1 MAGIAD
7 LSLAN
12 AFARISHETNRTRRD
27 QMSTFTRRSLLV
39 AAGSGLAANAMVRAL
54 RAAEGQS
61 PDQLLDDLIKENQEN
76 GIGSGFDNASRN
88 VKLPKRS
95 LPTLSPSTAE
105 TTQTSIAQYE
115 AIVAKGG
122 WPEVP
127 PAEGLRVGGR
137 SPAVRPLRERLAIA
151 GDLELNSGDPLV
163 FDSYVDAAV
172 RRFQVRHGLHADG
185 IVHEPTLRALNV
197 PAQARLAQLRTNAVR
212 LKSLT
217 GNLGSRI
224 VVANI
229 PAAQIEAIE
238 NGVAVTRHTAVA
250 GKPDR
255 PSPDIQSKIVQINFN
270 PFWTV
275 PVSIIRK
282 DLIPRM
288 QAEPDYLTKN
298 HIRIFDA
305 KNNELSPAQIDW
317 YSAEAVNYKFK
328 QDAGDFNSLGSI
340 RINFPS
346 PHGVYMHDTP
356 SKNLFG
362 EDFRFASSG
371 CMRVQNVREL
381 VYWILAETPGWS
393 KAEIDE
399 VIKSGERKDAKVAKP
414 LPLYWVYVTAWATPD
429 GVVQFREDIY
439 NRDGVS

>member
-1 MAGIAD
+1 MT
-7 LSLAN
+7 SL
-12 AFARISHETNRTRRD
+12 
-27 QMSTFTRRSLLV
+27 TRRSFL
-39 AAGSGLAANAMVRAL
+39 AHAGAGLAATALVSGVRA
-54 RAAEGQS
+54 ADDQT
-61 PDQLLDDLIKENQEN
+61 PDEMLNDLIRENQDS
-76 GIGSGFDNASRN
+76 GLGSGFDNASRN
-88 VKLPKRS
+88 VKLPKKS

-115 AIVAKGG
+115 TIVAKGG
-122 WPEVP
+122 WPEVSGG
-127 PAEGLRVGGR
+127 EGLRVGVK
-137 SPAVRPLRERLAIA
+137 SPAVPSLRARLSVV
-151 GDLELNSGDPLV
+151 GDLELNSGEREV

-172 RRFQVRHGLHADG
+172 RRFQLRHGLHADG
-185 IVHEPTLRALNV
+185 VVHDTTLRALNV
-197 PAQARLAQLRTNAVR
+197 PAEKRLMQLRTNAVR
-212 LKSLT
+212 LKSLS
-217 GNLGSRI
+217 GNLGNRI

-255 PSPDIQSKIVQINFN
+255 PSPDVHSKITQINFN

-282 DLIPRM
+282 DLIPKM
-288 QAEPDYLTKN
+288 QAEPDYLTRN
-298 HIRIFDA
+298 HIRIFDP
-305 KNNELSPAQIDW
+305 KNNELPPSQIDW

-328 QDAGDFNSLGSI
+328 QDAGDFNSLGSMK
-340 RINFPS
+340 INFPS
-346 PHGVYMHDTP
+346 PDGVYMHDTP
-356 SKNLFG
+356 SKGLFG

-381 VYWILAETPGWS
+381 VYWILADSPGWS

-399 VIKSGERKDAKVAKP
+399 VIKSGERKDAKVSKP

-429 GVVQFREDIY
+429 GVVQFRDDIY
-439 NRDGVS
+439 NRDGLAG

>member
-1 MAGIAD
+1 
-7 LSLAN
+7 
-12 AFARISHETNRTRRD
+12 
-27 QMSTFTRRSLLV
+27 MSAPTRRSFLAS
-39 AAGSGLAANAMVRAL
+39 AAGLAGAALVHRA
-54 RAAEGQS
+54 RAAEGQT
-61 PDQLLDDLIKENQEN
+61 PDQMLDDLIKENQEN
-76 GIGSGFDNASRN
+76 GLGSGFDNASRN
-88 VKLPKRS
+88 VRLPKKS

-115 AIVAKGG
+115 TIVAKGG
-122 WPEVP
+122 WSDVP
-127 PAEGLRVGGR
+127 KAAEGARLGFKN
-137 SPAVRPLRERLAIA
+137 PAIVPLRERLSIA
-151 GDLELNSGDPLV
+151 GDLELNSGDPQV
-163 FDSYVDAAV
+163 FDSYVDAAL
-172 RRFQVRHGLHADG
+172 RRFQVRHGLHSDG
-185 IVHEPTLRALNV
+185 VVHEPTLHALDV
-197 PAQARLAQLRTNAVR
+197 PADRRLMQLKTNAVR

-255 PSPDIQSKIVQINFN
+255 PSPDVRSKITQINFN

-282 DLIPRM
+282 DLIPKM

-298 HIRIFDA
+298 HIRIYDA
-305 KNNELSPAQIDW
+305 KSNELPPSQIDW

-328 QDAGDFNSLGSI
+328 QDVGDFNSLGSMK
-340 RINFPS
+340 INFPS
-346 PHGVYMHDTP
+346 PDGVYMHDTP
-356 SKNLFG
+356 SKGLFG

-399 VIKSGERKDAKVAKP
+399 VIRSGERKDAKVLKP

-429 GVVQFREDIY
+429 GIVQFRDDIY
-439 NRDGVS
+439 SRDGVS

>member
-1 MAGIAD
+1 MTNKGSD
-7 LSLAN
+7 RHLMTSL
-12 AFARISHETNRTRRD
+12 
-27 QMSTFTRRSLLV
+27 TRRSFL
-39 AAGSGLAANAMVRAL
+39 ATASAGLAAGALVRGA
-54 RAAEGQS
+54 RAAEDRT
-61 PDQLLDDLIKENQEN
+61 PDQTLDELIRENQEN

-88 VKLPKRS
+88 VKLPKKS

-122 WPEVP
+122 WPEVA
-127 PAEGLRVGGR
+127 PAEALRVGVK
-137 SPAVRPLRERLAIA
+137 SPVVPALRERLAIA
-151 GDLELNSGDPLV
+151 GDLELNSGDRQV
-163 FDSYVDAAV
+163 FDSYVDAAL
-172 RRFQVRHGLHADG
+172 RRFQVRHGLHPDG
-185 IVHEPTLRALNV
+185 VVHEATLRALNV
-197 PAQARLAQLRTNAVR
+197 PAEKRLAQLRTNAVR

-255 PSPDIQSKIVQINFN
+255 PSPDIRSKIVQINFN

-282 DLIPRM
+282 DLIPKM

-305 KNNELSPAQIDW
+305 KNNEQAPSQIDW

-346 PHGVYMHDTP
+346 PDGVYMHDTP

-429 GVVQFREDIY
+429 GVVQFRDDIY

>member
-1 MAGIAD
+1 M
-7 LSLAN
+7 
-12 AFARISHETNRTRRD
+12 TRP
-27 QMSTFTRRSLLV
+27 FTRRSFLAAAGASL
-39 AAGSGLAANAMVRAL
+39 AAGSLAQ
-54 RAAEGQS
+54 AAEGQT
-61 PDQLLDDLIKENQEN
+61 PDQMLDQLMRENQDSDL
-76 GIGSGFDNASRN
+76 GSGFDNSSRT
-88 VKLPKRS
+88 VKLPKKS

-105 TTQTSIAQYE
+105 TTQASIAQYE
-115 AIVAKGG
+115 TIVAKGG

-127 PAEGLRVGGR
+127 GGELRVGVKGAAV
-137 SPAVRPLRERLAIA
+137 PALRARLAIA
-151 GDLELNSGDPLV
+151 GDLETNSGDPQV
-163 FDSYVDAAV
+163 FDSFVDAAL
-172 RRFQVRHGLHADG
+172 RRFQVRHGLHPDG
-185 IVHEPTLRALNV
+185 VVNEATLRALNV
-197 PAQARLAQLRTNAVR
+197 SAQARLAQLRTNAVR

-255 PSPDIQSKIVQINFN
+255 PSPDIQSKIIQINFN
-270 PFWTV
+270 PYWTV
-275 PVSIIRK
+275 PASIIRK
-282 DLIPRM
+282 DLIPKM

-305 KNNELSPAQIDW
+305 KNNEQPPSQIDW
-317 YSAEAVNYKFK
+317 YSTEATNYKFK
-328 QDAGDFNSLGSI
+328 QDAGNFNSLGSI

-346 PHGVYMHDTP
+346 AFGVYMHDTP

-381 VYWILAETPGWS
+381 VYWILADSPGWS
-393 KAEIDE
+393 KAEIDD

-429 GVVQFREDIY
+429 GVVQFRDDIY
-439 NRDGVS
+439 NRDGLAG

>member
-1 MAGIAD
+1 MSAP
-7 LSLAN
+7 
-12 AFARISHETNRTRRD
+12 TRRFFLT
-27 QMSTFTRRSLLV
+27 SAAGLV
-39 AAGSGLAANAMVRAL
+39 AGAVAQRVV
-54 RAAEGQS
+54 AAEGEQT
-61 PDQLLDDLIKENQEN
+61 PDQMLDELLRENQEN

-88 VKLPKRS
+88 VRLPKKS

-115 AIVAKGG
+115 TIVVKGG

-127 PAEGLRVGGR
+127 ASADGLRLGARG
-137 SPAVRPLRERLAIA
+137 PAVPALRRRLSIA
-151 GDLELNSGDPLV
+151 GDLELNSGDPEV

-185 IVHEPTLRALNV
+185 VVHEPTLHALNV
-197 PAQARLAQLRTNAVR
+197 SAERRLAQLRTNATR
-212 LKSLT
+212 LKALT
-217 GNLGSRI
+217 GNLGNRI

-255 PSPDIQSKIVQINFN
+255 PSPDVRSKITQINFN

-282 DLIPRM
+282 DLIPKM
-288 QAEPDYLTKN
+288 QAEPDYLTRN
-298 HIRIFDA
+298 HIRIFDP
-305 KNNELSPAQIDW
+305 KRNELQPSQIDW
-317 YSAEAVNYKFK
+317 YSTEAVNYKFK
-328 QDAGDFNSLGSI
+328 QDAGDFNSLGSMK
-340 RINFPS
+340 INFPS
-346 PHGVYMHDTP
+346 PDGVYMHDTP

-381 VYWILAETPGWS
+381 VYWILADSPGWS
-393 KAEIDE
+393 KTEIDE
-399 VIKSGERKDAKVAKP
+399 VIKSGERKDAKVVKP

-429 GVVQFREDIY
+429 GVVQFRDDIY